1 MAISIQASGLSSTD
15 PTANHTFSR
24 QNKKHKRKMDT
35 DKMHNMSKNVVMSK
49 ENLSNQNPNLI
60 PIHVPEKKLKL
71 APLCDL
77 VILDMLRGSN
87 ALYTLKEI
95 QMTIESLK
103 SKSSEIPDDPV
114 DQFLREGGTAQDL
127 LSCLESKDKVKS
139 SEVEIVFN
147 ACEAILL
154 HLGAKISPTE
164 ICDTELVESE
174 KHSKTIKMQN
184 LAIDLTREMLQK
196 HMKYF
201 MMFLSETNSV
211 NQAMSSLR
219 LLTAMVAVGGPAAG
233 KEVLLK
239 IDFQHP
245 NLSQLSD
252 RCSSMNDVILRKCHL
267 EFLVSFFV
275 TGNTSV
281 MKDFLDKSSTRN
293 HLASLFPG
301 LIYDECDTVQ
311 IVLGTL
317 HQKLLNNLGISKTS
331 KMKLFSVHNLKYI
344 LALFG
349 WKGPKHKKKEN
360 KDKKSKQKDLKIP
373 DDNDVE
379 VCIDENDGE
388 YQAELECIRQ
398 ITKDFF
404 ISALTSV
411 KKGLVFLDSTC
422 GTSGRNQNLLLQ
434 NILQSMTSYKPWKGK
449 HMSLF
454 LSEIIIQSL
463 SVCPDQVRPYFSKA
477 LQPLWAP
484 KEDSDT
490 WKLVVIFLRN
500 IFKSLNPINILNNI
514 TSEASVTSD
523 TVSSKDAA
531 SKILSNVIGNI
542 FCNDK
547 IFREVINPAI
557 SSSSRT
563 IITEGYNLFIVLLEK
578 IEHLLSSDDLVETTK
593 ENVVHR
599 LIEKVVSQQVLVDAW
614 TSEIALLCNDCNTED
629 NLQCL
634 KNLSRILSFYWT
646 YHPSYVSGSSQIA
659 LKFLNDINKFSEHP
673 VYKNDLGSISH
684 IQLILLK
691 RLASSAKSSATAPST
706 AEVLLSQEHL
716 KVVLNLATLPL
727 TNLDDSLENKELAVE
742 TLLRILQN
750 AGLLSRSVQSHQN
763 ILIWIHS
770 LQLINDIS
778 VKEKL
783 KQALINCISQSLAS
797 KEELIREAQYL
808 EETNVN
814 RKENT
819 CDMQIE
825 NTGGADDEI
834 ILQTLLLDS
843 SLVQRLSFTKDH
855 GPDTLNQGSNI
866 ETLIS
871 TGTKLAKTPILQ
883 PIEHAILKFKDFEE
897 ISLEFFSNSL
907 CALISFQDD
916 PEPLCKYIFD
926 EVHSPVSSVVQ
937 DNVQLYI
944 DGLKTTHGSSVNPSM
959 MNDDF
964 SLEQSIFRNLL
975 AIKLSNNNSNTEPKQ
990 ILEDLSTIE
999 SYNRKIRIVENILG
1013 QKSIEDRFNPHQVQG
1028 MSTNKMI
1035 LKFLT
1040 DVGTE
1045 SDKMKY
1051 LQKFISVLIVYL
1063 EKADFVEEC
1072 EPHDVAKLDEVLQ
1085 ESISALV
1092 ISDIQ
1097 AGILYHKLQNHLPQV
1112 DKVAKKENEYLRY
1125 VFLIYIVVC

>member
-1 MAISIQASGLSSTD
+1 MAISVQASGLSSTD

-24 QNKKHKRKMDT
+24 PNKKHKRKMDT
-35 DKMHNMSKNVVMSK
+35 DKIHTMTKNVITNE

-60 PIHVPEKKLKL
+60 PINVPEKKLKL

-77 VILDMLRGSN
+77 VLLDMLRGSN
-87 ALYTLKEI
+87 ALYILKEI
-95 QMTIESLK
+95 QMKIESLK
-103 SKSSEIPDDPV
+103 SKLSEIPEDPV

-127 LSCLESKDKVKS
+127 LSFLESKDKVKS
-139 SEVEIVFN
+139 SDVEIVFN

-154 HLGAKISPTE
+154 HLGSKISATE
-164 ICDTELVESE
+164 ICDTELVESANN
-174 KHSKTIKMQN
+174 SKTIKMQN

-196 HMKYF
+196 HIKYF
-201 MMFLSETNSV
+201 MMFLSETNTV
-211 NQAMSSLR
+211 HQAMSSLR
-219 LLTAMVAVGGPAAG
+219 LLTAMVAVGGAAAG

-252 RCSSMNDVILRKCHL
+252 RCSSMNYVILRKCHL
-267 EFLVSFFV
+267 EFLVSFLV
-275 TGNTSV
+275 AGNTSV

-311 IVLGTL
+311 LVLGTL

-331 KMKLFSVHNLKYI
+331 KMKIFSVHNLKYI

-349 WKGPKHKKKEN
+349 WKGPNHKKKEN
-360 KDKKSKQKDLKIP
+360 KDKRHKQNDLKIP
-373 DDNDVE
+373 NDDDVE

-411 KKGLVFLDSTC
+411 KKGLVFVDSTC
-422 GTSGRNQNLLLQ
+422 GTSGRSQNLLLQ
-434 NILQSMTSYKPWKGK
+434 NILQSMTSYKPWKEK

-454 LSEIIIQSL
+454 LSEIVIQSL

-477 LQPLWAP
+477 LQPLWTP

-500 IFKSLNPINILNNI
+500 IFKALNTINIINTI
-514 TSEASVTSD
+514 TSDASVTSD
-523 TVSSKDAA
+523 TISSKDAT
-531 SKILSNVIGNI
+531 SKILSNVIGNL

-563 IITEGYNLFIVLLEK
+563 MITEGYNLFVVLLEK
-578 IEHLLSSDDLVETTK
+578 IEYLLSSDDVVETTK
-593 ENVVHR
+593 ENIVHR

-614 TSEIALLCNDCNTED
+614 TNEIALLCSDCNTEY

-634 KNLSRILSFYWT
+634 KNLSRILNFYWT

-659 LKFLNDINKFSEHP
+659 LRFLNDINKLSEHLI
-673 VYKNDLGSISH
+673 YKNDLGSISH

-691 RLASSAKSSATAPST
+691 RLASSAKSSTTALST
-706 AEVLLSQEHL
+706 AEFLLSQEHL
-716 KVVLNLATLPL
+716 KAVLKLASLPL
-727 TNLDDSLENKELAVE
+727 TNLDDSGENKELAVE

-750 AGLLSRSVQSHQN
+750 AGLLSRSVKSHQN
-763 ILIWIHS
+763 VLIWIHS
-770 LQLINDIS
+770 LQLVNDIS

-783 KQALINCISQSLAS
+783 IQALVNCISHSLAS

-808 EETNVN
+808 EENNVTC
-814 RKENT
+814 KEDT
-819 CDMQIE
+819 CDMHIE

-834 ILQTLLLDS
+834 VLQTLLLDS
-843 SLVQRLSFTKDH
+843 SLVQSLSFSKDQET
-855 GPDTLNQGSNI
+855 DTIHQRSNI
-866 ETLIS
+866 EPLLS
-871 TGTKLAKTPILQ
+871 TRRKLAKTPILQ

-897 ISLEFFSNSL
+897 ISLEFFSKSL

-916 PEPLCKYIFD
+916 PKPLCKYIFD
-926 EVHSPVSSVVQ
+926 EVHSPVSSTVQ
-937 DNVQLYI
+937 CNVQLYI
-944 DGLKTTHGSSVNPSM
+944 DGLKTAHGPSVNPST

-975 AIKLSNNNSNTEPKQ
+975 AIKLSNNNSSTEPEQ
-990 ILEDLSTIE
+990 IMADLNTIE
-999 SYNRKIRIVENILG
+999 SYSRKIRIVRNILD
-1013 QKSIEDRFNPHQVQG
+1013 QKCIEDRFNPHQVQG
-1028 MSTNKMI
+1028 MGTNKMI
-1035 LKFLT
+1035 LTFLT

-1051 LQKFISVLIVYL
+1051 LQKFISVLIGYL
-1063 EKADFVEEC
+1063 ENADFGEEC
-1072 EPHDVAKLDEVLQ
+1072 APLEVAKLDEVLQ
-1085 ESISALV
+1085 ESFSVLV
-1092 ISDIQ
+1092 SFDTQ
-1097 AGILYHKLQNHLPQV
+1097 AQILYHKLQNHFPQL

-1125 VFLIYIVVC
+1125 VFFE